1 MLVWEWMMLHRSPLV
16 HIGKEGSED
25 GRMLMK
31 GERES
36 SGNGLGCE
44 NEGSR
49 WPSGKKA
56 RL

>member
-1 MLVWEWMMLHRSPLV
+1 MLYRSFLV
-16 HIGKEGSED
+16 YIGKEGSED

-36 SGNGLGCE
+36 LGNGLGCE

-49 WPSGKKA
+49 WFFGKKV

>member
-1 MLVWEWMMLHRSPLV
+1 MLHRSPLV